1 MPGAAKTA
9 WMEDFQKITGMTHT
23 EQGIWWL
30 NGFWKEKGCGQDYAE
45 QMWKEVHL
53 AIELEAGKPKMYGIK
68 VWEVKEGCDLDELKA
83 HHFLE
88 KLGGT
93 MTVVELRKKLA
104 LLDIDKNNK
113 MAMSEYLLGKFQK
126 KPEELISAP
135 QGGQAEA
142 SKLEAAKRAVADA
155 AAALGQAVARE
166 EASQKA
172 AKDAEKALWASE
184 AAKEELAAAVAELES
199 QEKALADKKAGYQSK
214 IDDPNLSA
222 MKKGTAKNELAQLE
236 SEDPLPLRK
245 AKITQG
251 AALKKAERA
260 AKVAAEDKELADKAS
275 VAASE
280 AKAVAEAAF
289 AEAEKQLETLKRKG
303 DGIAQGAVWW
313 MEREL
318 TERRKYM
325 PKK

>member
-1 MPGAAKTA
+1 MPAGAKPG
-9 WMEDFQKITGMTHT
+9 WMDDFQKITGMTHT

-45 QMWKEVHL
+45 TLWKEVHL
-53 AIELEAGKPKMYGIK
+53 AIELEAGKPKMYGSK
-68 VWEVKEGCDLDELKA
+68 VWEVKEGSDLDEFKA
-83 HHFLE
+83 HNFLE

-104 LLDIDKNNK
+104 ALDIDKNNK
-113 MAMSEYLLGKFQK
+113 MALSEYLLGKFQK

-142 SKLEAAKRAVADA
+142 SKLAAAKKAVADA
-155 AAALGQAVARE
+155 AAALTQAVARE
-166 EASQKA
+166 EASAKA

-184 AAKEELAAAVAELES
+184 AAKAELAAAVAELES

-214 IDDPNLSA
+214 IDDPTLSA
-222 MKKGTAKNELAQLE
+222 MKVGTAKNELAQLE

-260 AKVAAEDKELADKAS
+260 AKLAADEKEAADT
-275 VAASE
+275 AARNAVE
-280 AKAVAEAAF
+280 AKAEAERAFADAEA
-289 AEAEKQLETLKRKG
+289 QLETLKRKG

-318 TERRKYM
+318 IERRKYM

>member
-1 MPGAAKTA
+1 MPGGRPT
-9 WMEDFQKITGMTHT
+9 WMDDFTKITGMTHT

-45 QMWKEVHL
+45 TMWKEVHL
-53 AIELEAGKPKMYGIK
+53 AIELEAGKPKMYGSK
-68 VWEVKEGCDLDELKA
+68 VWEVKEGSDLDELKA

-104 LLDIDKNNK
+104 QLDLDKNNR

-126 KPEELISAP
+126 RPEELISAP

-155 AAALGQAVARE
+155 ATALSSAIARE
-166 EASQKA
+166 EASIKA

-184 AAKEELAAAVAELES
+184 AAKQELAAAVAELEA
-199 QEKALADKKAGYQSK
+199 QEKALADKKAGYQAK

-260 AKVAAEDKELADKAS
+260 AKLAADEKEAADNAAVAATQ
-275 VAASE
+275 
-280 AKAVAEAAF
+280 AK
-289 AEAEKQLETLKRKG
+289 AEAEKAVAAAQAALDELKRKG

>member
-1 MPGAAKTA
+1 MPAGAKPA

-45 QMWKEVHL
+45 TMWKEVHL
-53 AIELEAGKPKMYGIK
+53 AIEMEAGKPKMYGSK
-68 VWEVKEGCDLDELKA
+68 VWEVKEGCDLDEFKA
-83 HHFLE
+83 HNFLE

-104 LLDIDKNNK
+104 ALDIDKNNK
-113 MAMSEYLLGKFQK
+113 MAMSEYLLGKFLK
-126 KPEELISAP
+126 KPEELIKAP

-142 SKLEAAKRAVADA
+142 SKLEAAKRAVAEA
-155 AAALGQAVARE
+155 AAALNQAVARE
-166 EASQKA
+166 EASAKA
-172 AKDAEKALWASE
+172 AKEAEKALWASE
-184 AAKEELAAAVAELES
+184 AAKAELAAAVAELEA
-199 QEKALADKKAGYQSK
+199 QEKALKDKKAGYQAK

-222 MKKGTAKNELAQLE
+222 MKVGTAKNELAQLE
-236 SEDPLPLRK
+236 AEDPLPLRK

-260 AKVAAEDKELADKAS
+260 AKLAAEEKEAADVAAANA
-275 VAASE
+275 VE
-280 AKAVAEAAF
+280 AKAAAERAF
-289 AEAEKQLETLKRKG
+289 AEAEKQLDELKRKG

-318 TERRKYM
+318 IERRKYM

>member
-1 MPGAAKTA
+1 MPAAAKPS

-53 AIELEAGKPKMYGIK
+53 AIELEAGKPKMYGSK
-68 VWEVKEGCDLDELKA
+68 VWEIKEGCDLDELKA

-104 LLDIDKNNK
+104 LLDLDKNNK

-142 SKLEAAKRAVADA
+142 AKLEAAKRAVAEA
-155 AAALGQAVARE
+155 AAVLSQALARE
-166 EASQKA
+166 EASAKA

-184 AAKEELAAAVAELES
+184 AAKAELAAAVAELEA
-199 QEKALADKKAGYQSK
+199 QEKALADKRNGYLSK
-214 IDDPNLSA
+214 INDPQLSA
-222 MKKGTAKNELAQLE
+222 MKKGTATNELAQLD

-251 AALKKAERA
+251 AALKKAEKA
-260 AKVAAEDKELADKAS
+260 AKLAADEKVAAD
-275 VAASE
+275 VAAAQAVE
-280 AKAVAEAAF
+280 AKAAAERAF
-289 AEAEKQLETLKRKG
+289 AEAEQQLETLKRKG

-318 TERRKYM
+318 IERRKYM

>member
-1 MPGAAKTA
+1 MPGKEE
-9 WMEDFQKITGMTHT
+9 WMEAFKEITGKTHT
-23 EQGIWWL
+23 AQGIWWL
-30 NGFWKEKGCGQDYAE
+30 NGFWKEAGCGKDYAE
-45 QMWKEVHL
+45 TMWKEVHL
-53 AIELEAGKPKMYGIK
+53 AIELEAGKPKMYGSK

-104 LLDIDKNNK
+104 LLDIDKNNR
-113 MAMSEYLLGKFQK
+113 MALSEYLLGKFK
-126 KPEELISAP
+126 KTPEQLIHAP
-135 QGGQAEA
+135 QGGEAEA
-142 SKLEAAKRAVADA
+142 AKLAAAKRAVEQA
-155 AAALGQAVARE
+155 AAALTSAVAQE
-166 EASQKA
+166 EASIKA
-172 AKDAEKALWASE
+172 AKEAEKALWASE
-184 AAKEELAAAVAELES
+184 AAKQELAAAVAELEA

-214 IDDPNLSA
+214 IDDPQLSA
-222 MKKGTAKNELAQLE
+222 MKKGQAKNELAQLE

-260 AKVAAEDKELADKAS
+260 AKLAADEKEAADAAEINARKAK
-275 VAASE
+275 VE
-280 AKAVAEAAF
+280 AEAAF
-289 AEAEKQLETLKRKG
+289 AEADKQLQYLKNHG
-303 DGIAQGAVWW
+303 DGVAQGAVWW

-318 TERRKYM
+318 AERRKYM

>member
-1 MPGAAKTA
+1 MPGGRPA
-9 WMEDFQKITGMTHT
+9 WMDDFSKITGMTHT

-45 QMWKEVHL
+45 TMWKEVHL
-53 AIELEAGKPKMYGIK
+53 AIELEAGKPKMYGSK
-68 VWEVKEGCDLDELKA
+68 VWEVKEGSDLDELKA

-104 LLDIDKNNK
+104 QLDLDKNNR

-126 KPEELISAP
+126 RPEELISAP

-155 AAALGQAVARE
+155 ATALSSAIARE
-166 EASQKA
+166 EASIKA

-184 AAKEELAAAVAELES
+184 AAKQELAAAVAELEA

-260 AKVAAEDKELADKAS
+260 AKLAADEKEAADNAAVAATQ
-275 VAASE
+275 
-280 AKAVAEAAF
+280 AK
-289 AEAEKQLETLKRKG
+289 AEAEKAVAAAQAALDELKRKG

>member
-1 MPGAAKTA
+1 MPGAKAA
-9 WMEDFQKITGMTHT
+9 WMDDFQKITSMTHT

-53 AIELEAGKPKMYGIK
+53 AIELEAGKPKMYGSK

-83 HHFLE
+83 HQFLE

-104 LLDIDKNNK
+104 ALDLDKNNK

-126 KPEELISAP
+126 KPEELINAP

-142 SKLEAAKRAVADA
+142 SKLEAAKKAVADA
-155 AAALGQAVARE
+155 ASALTQAVARE
-166 EASQKA
+166 EASIKA

-184 AAKEELAAAVAELES
+184 AAKQELAAAVAELEA
-199 QEKALADKKAGYQSK
+199 QEKALADKKAGYQAK

-245 AKITQG
+245 AKITQQ
-251 AALKKAERA
+251 AALKKAEKA
-260 AKVAAEDKELADKAS
+260 AKLAADEKDAAD
-275 VAASE
+275 AAQAAATQ
-280 AKAVAEAAF
+280 AK
-289 AEAEKQLETLKRKG
+289 AEAEQAFAAAQAALEELKRKG

-318 TERRKYM
+318 AERRKYM

>member
-1 MPGAAKTA
+1 MPKAA

-23 EQGIWWL
+23 EQGVWWL
-30 NGFWKEKGCGQDYAE
+30 NGFWKEKCGQEYAE
-45 QMWKEVHL
+45 TLWKEVHL
-53 AIELEAGKPKMYGIK
+53 AIELESGRPKIYGSK
-68 VWEVKEGCDLDELKA
+68 VWEVKEGCDLDEFKA
-83 HHFLE
+83 HNFLE

-104 LLDIDKNNK
+104 ALDIDKNNK
-113 MAMSEYLLGKFQK
+113 MALSEYLLGKFQK
-126 KPEELISAP
+126 TPEQLISAP

-142 SKLEAAKRAVADA
+142 SKLEAAKKAVADA
-155 AAALGQAVARE
+155 AAALSQAIARE
-166 EASQKA
+166 EASTKA
-172 AKDAEKALWASE
+172 AKEAEKALWASE
-184 AAKEELAAAVAELES
+184 TAKAELAAAVAELEA

-251 AALKKAERA
+251 AALKKAEKA
-260 AKVAAEDKELADKAS
+260 AKLAADEKEAADVAARN
-275 VAASE
+275 AAE
-280 AKAVAEAAF
+280 AKADAEKAF
-289 AEAEKQLETLKRKG
+289 AEAENQLETLKRKG
-303 DGIAQGAVWW
+303 DGIAQGAIWW

-318 TERRKYM
+318 AERRKYM